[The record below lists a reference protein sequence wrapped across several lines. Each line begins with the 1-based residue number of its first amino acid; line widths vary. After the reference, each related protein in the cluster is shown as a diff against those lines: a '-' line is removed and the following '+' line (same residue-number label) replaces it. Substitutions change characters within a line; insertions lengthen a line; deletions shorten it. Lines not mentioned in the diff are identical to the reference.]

1 MTDDASN
8 AGPGTTGTANA
19 GGAAGVADGAG
30 VAGTPAEGAGS
41 RPAVDRRNFMR
52 AITADGIV
60 TAGRLAGMSGALAG
74 AMIAGAKAANESFA
88 ALGDLAAAAP
98 APAAAPMTALPAP
111 ATPAPAPAGPFAA
124 APADLAVFEA
134 LSAGILGTSQ
144 TGAAPPTGIVR
155 FAWDGAAF
163 RIPGRDATARIAS
176 LQRDP
181 FASLT
186 LIDPSTGD
194 ALLIA
199 GRVRLIHGTEGRD
212 GAEEVL
218 AACGVALPD
227 GWDRP
232 DARGLPILVV
242 LEPQRCFRRSPADER
257 P

>member
-1 MTDDASN
+1 MTDDAPSPEAVP
-8 AGPGTTGTANA
+8 AGSTGGTAGTGA
-19 GGAAGVADGAG
+19 TDGAAT
-30 VAGTPAEGAGS
+30 AGTPQEGAGS

-88 ALGDLAAAAP
+88 ALGGLPAAAP
-98 APAAAPMTALPAP
+98 APTAAPMTPLPAP
-111 ATPAPAPAGPFAA
+111 ATPAPAPAGPFTA

-134 LSAGILGTSQ
+134 LSAGILATSQ

-218 AACGVALPD
+218 AACGIDLPD